1 VDERFIDVLT
11 PYLRFHNGE
20 PIRPDSDL
28 RTLGLDSMQA
38 IEVLFA
44 IEDSFGVALPDDA
57 MNDTTF
63 ATAGNLWTEVRTA
76 LDTREGGSGEV
87 PAGAA

>member
-1 VDERFIDVLT
+1 MEQRFVDVLT
-11 PYLRFHNGE
+11 PYLRFHHGE

-44 IEDSFGVALPDDA
+44 IEDTFGIALPDDA

-63 ATAGNLWTEVRTA
+63 ATAGNLWNEVRAA
-76 LDTREGGSGEV
+76 LTTQDSGPGDV
-87 PAGAA
+87 PVSAA